1 MAEFFVRCWRLAALG
16 LLALALCAPAA
27 NADLLGLGGLI
38 GGNCPTTGKQVFASW
53 GDYHLYYLAPNGGL
67 ESGSTG
73 WSLSGG
79 ASVSSGNE
87 PFLASGTHS
96 LYLPSGSK
104 AVSPVT
110 CIGPQQLAIRMFGS
124 DKGGTD
130 SGVHVRVLWY
140 GLLNQLLGSS
150 DYDTFRPGGGW
161 APTSSV
167 ASKGGFNLLLPL
179 LGSTSARIQLTPIGS
194 GSSWKID
201 DLYVD
206 PWANSD

>member
-1 MAEFFVRCWRLAALG
+1 VAEFFVRCWRLAALG
-16 LLALALCAPAA
+16 LLAMALCAPVA

-38 GGNCPTTGKQVFASW
+38 GGNCPTTGKKVFAPW
-53 GDYHLYYLAPNGGL
+53 GDNNLYYLAPNGGL

-79 ASVSSGNE
+79 ASVGSGNE

-124 DKGGTD
+124 DKGGMD

-140 GLLNQLLGSS
+140 GLLNQLLGST

-161 APTSSV
+161 SPTSSV
-167 ASKGGFNLLLPL
+167 DSKGGFNLLLPL
-179 LGSTSARIQLTPIGS
+179 LGSTSARVQLTPLGS
-194 GSSWKID
+194 GSNWKID

>member
-1 MAEFFVRCWRLAALG
+1 VAEFFVRCWRLAALG
-16 LLALALCAPAA
+16 LLAMALCAPAA
-27 NADLLGLGGLI
+27 NADLLGLGGLL
-38 GGNCPTTGKQVFASW
+38 GGNCPTSGTKVFAPW

-67 ESGSTG
+67 ESGSNG

-79 ASVSSGNE
+79 ASVTGGNQ
-87 PFLASGTHS
+87 PFLASGGHS

-104 AVSPVT
+104 AISPVT

-124 DKGGTD
+124 DKSGSD
-130 SGVHVRVLWY
+130 SGVRVRVLWY
-140 GLLNQLLGSS
+140 GLANQLLGAS
-150 DYDTFRPGGGW
+150 DYATFKPGSGW

-167 ASKGGFNLLLPL
+167 NSGGGINLLLPL
-179 LGSTSARIQLTPIGS
+179 LGSTSARVQFTPLGS
-194 GSSWKID
+194 GSNWKID